1 MRDRVY
7 IVTGGATGIGEGIV
21 NVLRSNGARVA
32 VFQPD
37 ASYADSIVC
46 DVRDP
51 EAVNRAIGAVVRA
64 YGRLDGLVN
73 SAALTGLAAA
83 APFLE
88 TSAQH
93 IDDVLAVNVKGP
105 IYCSQAF
112 ARQAARGYPL
122 HCRAAV

>member
-1 MRDRVY
+1 MKDCVY
-7 IVTGGATGIGEGIV
+7 VVTGGATGIGAGIAK
-21 NVLRSNGARVA
+21 VLRSHGARVA

-37 ASYADSIVC
+37 ASYEDAIIC

-51 EAVNRAIGAVVRA
+51 AAVSRAIEGVVRD

-73 SAALTGLAAA
+73 NAALTGLGAA

-88 TSAQH
+88 ASAQH

-105 IYCSQAF
+105 IYC
-112 ARQAARGYPL
+112 
-122 HCRAAV
+122 